1 LIGGMSEGGR
11 KQFVNLGVLN
21 VEPAYP
27 RGCSCGSHAEHLVF
41 RWLWGNP
48 SGSLKDAAKD
58 LHISHEA
65 AKQRSSRVK
74 KRSDISKRCPECF
87 KPSLEGLFCRNC
99 GAELDVPRLPDGVRF
114 EETSP
119 VHSIQPLSG
128 LGSSTDYRSL
138 GLSYG
143 AQNVQHLVERPA
155 DPFVESCKS
164 KLWEELKGTMP
175 PDSVTE
181 EATKLLLKEIAEFR
195 ARYPALARAKGA
207 GDQLVRNVVNRL
219 ALRYPT
225 LRRVTE

>member
-1 LIGGMSEGGR
+1 MSEGGR